1 MAQLKKVSVL
11 ETNGQAR
18 VSSVLINTAR
28 ITATSVEDVGG
39 NAQFTYDRKST
50 YLVDDTTAT
59 IYEAISNYD
68 ANVVVPLQVVSI
80 DDGLIG
86 AEVKLCVDKIV
97 VGYVDGENSLLIT
110 YNEGILQ
117 QWVVSDT
124 LDEIEELANLYTA
137 VDGDIVT
144 NSVTTVGDVVVGGN
158 TEVAGNSTVT
168 GDSDVG
174 GDLSVDGDVVADSV
188 TTVGNMV
195 AGGEFAAAGAA
206 SFLEDV
212 DCDKDMTVGEDLTVV
227 GDVITNSIDTPSGEE
242 DSKVL
247 DIGVTNAEAINVGAV
262 GIKSETLHYA
272 TFARPGIEDI
282 DNSGEGEM
290 QELTLVYLT
299 RLTSGD
305 AVEMEGILVDGDV
318 AGQLKKIW
326 FISDGGANWV
336 VYFSSVYAITF
347 DGQGQW
353 ATLIWNGTIW
363 EVLDL
368 GLCDGSPT
376 IGLIPTPTAT
386 PTPTPTP
393 TGG

>member
-11 ETNGQAR
+11 EVNGQAR
-18 VSSVLINTAR
+18 VESALLNTAR
-28 ITATSVEDVGG
+28 ITATSIEDVAGD
-39 NAQFTYDRKST
+39 AQFTYDRKST
-50 YLVDDTTAT
+50 YLVDDTTTT
-59 IYEAISNYD
+59 IYEAISDYD

-80 DDGLIG
+80 DGGLIG

-110 YNEGILQ
+110 YNDGILQ

-137 VDGDIVT
+137 ADGEVVMQSLTTIDDV
-144 NSVTTVGDVVVGGN
+144 TVGGKI
-158 TEVAGNSTVT
+158 EVTDASSFA
-168 GDSDVG
+168 DDLDVG
-174 GDLSVDGDVVADSV
+174 GDLSVDGAIAADSIA
-188 TTVGNMV
+188 TVGNMV
-195 AGGEFAAAGAA
+195 AGGEFAAAGAS
-206 SFLEDV
+206 SFLDEVECDKSVNVTEDV
-212 DCDKDMTVGEDLTVV
+212 VV
-227 GDVITNSIDTPSGEE
+227 GGEVTTNCVDTPAGEE

-247 DIGVTNAEAINVGAV
+247 DIGVNNAEAINLGVVGL
-262 GIKSETLHYA
+262 KSATLYYA

-282 DNSGEGEM
+282 DNSGEDEM

-305 AVEMEGILVDGDV
+305 AVEMEGTLVDGEV
-318 AGQLKKIW
+318 VGQLKKIW
-326 FISDGGANWV
+326 FISDGGANWI
-336 VYFSSVYAITF
+336 VYYSSIYAITF
-347 DGQGQW
+347 DEQGQW

-376 IGLIPTPTAT
+376 LGLIPTPT
-386 PTPTPTP
+386 
-393 TGG
+393 GE